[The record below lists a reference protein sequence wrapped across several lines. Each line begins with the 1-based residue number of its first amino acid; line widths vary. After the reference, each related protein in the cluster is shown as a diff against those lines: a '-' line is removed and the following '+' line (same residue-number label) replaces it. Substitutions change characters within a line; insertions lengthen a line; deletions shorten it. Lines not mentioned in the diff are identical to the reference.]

1 MKTSLQ
7 CYFEPRHRGFRVM
20 GGCFTGRVLALS
32 ASAPSRA
39 QTASW
44 TNLDGGSWANAA
56 NWPGGVIASGTNIT
70 PDISQLAL
78 RTNVTVTMAAPFWS
92 ASRSLSAI

>member
-1 MKTSLQ
+1 
-7 CYFEPRHRGFRVM
+7 M
-20 GGCFTGRVLALS
+20 GGCFTGLVLALS

-39 QTASW
+39 QTATW
-44 TNLDGGSWANAA
+44 TNAA
-56 NWPGGVIASGTNIT
+56 NGLGGVIASGTNT
-70 PDISQLAL
+70 TADMSQLAL

>member
-7 CYFEPRHRGFRVM
+7 CYFEPRHRGFRVT
-20 GGCFTGRVLALS
+20 GGCFTGLVRALS

-39 QTASW
+39 ETATW
-44 TNLDGGSWANAA
+44 TNLDGGSWTNAA
-56 NWPGGVIASGTNIT
+56 NGLGGVIASGTNT
-70 PDISQLAL
+70 TADMSQLAL